1 MCSARVWNMLGHG
14 ASGEI
19 SVGGGRGVHSG
30 LTEKNSSPGF
40 NSPFGH
46 MERFCLPRNQR
57 QDILVTMLFRIFWLF
72 LGLFLFCNYV
82 DQS

>member
-1 MCSARVWNMLGHG
+1 MPGHG

-19 SVGGGRGVHSG
+19 SVGAGRGVHVE

-40 NSPFGH
+40 NSPLGH
-46 MERFCLPRNQR
+46 MERFSLPRNQR
-57 QDILVTMLFRIFWLF
+57 QDITVTMLFRLYWLL